1 MKVYIPQIDSTVTCE
16 AGCCQTIVI
25 ENQKVWCDILNDLAD
40 QSQGAE
46 GKIVLSNEDK
56 VLPMAKHAE
65 MVSQF
70 IPFDMN
76 QKGLITKIV
85 NRMQQRAI
93 GEDYFL
99 KMSTLIAEWEQLLLE
114 ISTEMT
120 GHISFSK
127 VNIESLIKAAGVE
140 VENVYDNLGEKL
152 LDYFELVQIYDH
164 NKLFFLINLR
174 SYLSDGEM
182 EEFFEDVQNRGYTVL
197 FIDAMEHPISEREHR
212 IIVDADQCIL
222 C

>member
-25 ENQKVWCDILNDLAD
+25 ENQKVLCDILNDLAD

-65 MVSQF
+65 MISQF

-85 NRMQQRAI
+85 NRMQQRAT

-99 KMSTLIAEWEQLLLE
+99 KMSTLVAEWEQLLLE
-114 ISTEMT
+114 LSTEMT

-140 VENVYDNLGEKL
+140 VENVYDNLGGK
-152 LDYFELVQIYDH
+152 VVG
-164 NKLFFLINLR
+164 LF
-174 SYLSDGEM
+174 
-182 EEFFEDVQNRGYTVL
+182 
-197 FIDAMEHPISEREHR
+197 
-212 IIVDADQCIL
+212 
-222 C
+222 

>member
-25 ENQKVWCDILNDLAD
+25 ENQKVLCDILNDLAD

-65 MVSQF
+65 MISQF

-85 NRMQQRAI
+85 NRMQQRAT

-99 KMSTLIAEWEQLLLE
+99 KMSTLVAEWEQ
-114 ISTEMT
+114 
-120 GHISFSK
+120 F
-127 VNIESLIKAAGVE
+127 
-140 VENVYDNLGEKL
+140 
-152 LDYFELVQIYDH
+152 
-164 NKLFFLINLR
+164 R
-174 SYLSDGEM
+174 
-182 EEFFEDVQNRGYTVL
+182 
-197 FIDAMEHPISEREHR
+197 
-212 IIVDADQCIL
+212 
-222 C
+222 

>member
-25 ENQKVWCDILNDLAD
+25 ENQK
-40 QSQGAE
+40 
-46 GKIVLSNEDK
+46 
-56 VLPMAKHAE
+56 
-65 MVSQF
+65 
-70 IPFDMN
+70 
-76 QKGLITKIV
+76 GLITKIV
-85 NRMQQRAI
+85 NRMQQRAM

-99 KMSTLIAEWEQLLLE
+99 KMSTLVAEWEQLLLE
-114 ISTEMT
+114 LSTEMT

-164 NKLFFLINLR
+164 NKLF
-174 SYLSDGEM
+174 S
-182 EEFFEDVQNRGYTVL
+182 
-197 FIDAMEHPISEREHR
+197 
-212 IIVDADQCIL
+212 
-222 C
+222 

>member
-25 ENQKVWCDILNDLAD
+25 E
-40 QSQGAE
+40 
-46 GKIVLSNEDK
+46 
-56 VLPMAKHAE
+56 
-65 MVSQF
+65 
-70 IPFDMN
+70 N

-99 KMSTLIAEWEQLLLE
+99 KMSTLVAEWEQLLLE
-114 ISTEMT
+114 LSTEMT

-197 FIDAMEHPISEREHR
+197 FIDAMEHPISKREHR